1 MSFARHYPHLA
12 ARVFNTP
19 LLVHPQK
26 LDAIIAGIG
35 PRLLGLGDGA
45 DVAALKASQAGAQL
59 LPAELFSTKRD
70 TSSDGQPYA
79 VSDGVAYIPVSGA
92 LVHRSRM
99 EADSSRLLGYN
110 EVAMLV
116 EEAMADRSV
125 HALLLNFDSPGG
137 EAQGA
142 FEFADRLAALRGQGK
157 RIVAMADGMAASA
170 AYLAAAA
177 ADEIVLTSS
186 AYVGSIGV
194 VMRHVDFSQALASD
208 GVKVT
213 HIYAG
218 AHKVDGNP
226 YEPLPAAVRADMQ
239 AEIDGLYEMFVQS
252 VAANR
257 RLEPSAVRKTQA
269 QVYRG
274 AAALAVGLAD
284 RLGTT
289 DQVITELA
297 AQRSRSFPVGQTAR
311 ANATPGATTMANQA
325 GGQSAAPGAQA
336 PQPAVAT
343 ATTPF
348 SADPAQAR
356 SEGHAAGVQ
365 AERERVG
372 AILGHERAGAHMA
385 VALTC
390 INTGLSAEQA
400 GQIMAALPGAQP
412 VAAAAAAAAAASA
425 TTASAP
431 NQFSAVMASIGNP
444 AVSGIEPAA
453 ASAASE
459 QETLAAQ
466 VLATF
471 RANTR

>member
-35 PRLLGLGDGA
+35 PRLLGLGA
-45 DVAALKASQAGAQL
+45 DTEMAALQAAQASAQL

-70 TSSDGQPYA
+70 TSSDNQPYA
-79 VSDGVAYIPVSGA
+79 VSEGVAYIPVSGA

-99 EADSSRLLGYN
+99 EADSSYLLGYN
-110 EVAMLV
+110 ELALRV

-125 HALLLNFDSPGG
+125 HAVLLNFDSPGG

-177 ADEIVLTSS
+177 ADEIVLTPS

-194 VMRHVDFSQALASD
+194 VMRHVDFSQALATD

-252 VAANR
+252 VAVNR
-257 RLEPSAVRKTQA
+257 RMDPMAVRKTQA
-269 QVYRG
+269 QMYRG
-274 AAALAVGLAD
+274 AAALAAGLAD

-297 AQRSRSFPVGQTAR
+297 AQRSRSISVGQTAR
-311 ANATPGATTMANQA
+311 TTATNGDSTMAQPQA
-325 GGQSAAPGAQA
+325 GGQLAAPGAQA
-336 PQPAVAT
+336 PQSAAAT
-343 ATTPF
+343 AAAPATTLAT
-348 SADPAQAR
+348 ADLAQAR

-372 AILGHERAGAHMA
+372 AILGHERAGVHMA

-400 GQIMAALPGAQP
+400 GQIMAALPASAQ
-412 VAAAAAAAAAASA
+412 AAATTPAQAASNA
-425 TTASAP
+425 FASAM
-431 NQFSAVMASIGNP
+431 SAVGNP
-444 AVSGIEPAA
+444 SVSGIELAP
-453 ASAASE
+453 ASAVSE
-459 QETLAAQ
+459 SEALAAQ

>member
-35 PRLLGLGDGA
+35 PRLLSLVAGA
-45 DVAALKASQAGAQL
+45 DVAALTASQAGAQL

-70 TSSDGQPYA
+70 TSSDSQPYA

-194 VMRHVDFSQALASD
+194 VMRHVDFSQALATD

-252 VAANR
+252 VATNR
-257 RLEPSAVRKTQA
+257 RMDPLAVRKTQA

-289 DQVITELA
+289 DQVINELA
-297 AQRSRSFPVGQTAR
+297 AQRSRLVPVGQTAH
-311 ANATPGATTMANQA
+311 ANANNGGTPMANPN
-325 GGQSAAPGAQA
+325 GGQVAAPGAAA
-336 PQPAVAT
+336 PQPATAAT
-343 ATTPF
+343 ATIPV
-348 SADPAQAR
+348 AAEPEQAR
-356 SEGHAAGVQ
+356 AEGYAAGVN

-372 AILGHERAGAHMA
+372 AILGHERAGVHMA

-400 GQIMAALPGAQP
+400 GQILASLPGAQP
-412 VAAAAAAAAAASA
+412 AATAAGATAAAPAV
-425 TTASAP
+425 TASAP
-431 NQFSAVMASIGNP
+431 NPFAAVMASIGNP

-453 ASAASE
+453 ASAISE
-459 QETLAAQ
+459 QDLATQ

>member
-35 PRLLGLGDGA
+35 PRLLGLGAGTEM
-45 DVAALKASQAGAQL
+45 AALQAAQAGTQL

-70 TSSDGQPYA
+70 TSSDNQPYA

-99 EADSSRLLGYN
+99 EADSSYLLGYN
-110 EVAMLV
+110 ELALRV

-125 HALLLNFDSPGG
+125 HAVLLNFDSPGG

-177 ADEIVLTSS
+177 ADEIVLTPS

-194 VMRHVDFSQALASD
+194 VMRHVDFSQALATD

-252 VAANR
+252 VATNR
-257 RLEPSAVRKTQA
+257 RMDPMAVRKTQA

-274 AAALAVGLAD
+274 AAALAAGLAD

-297 AQRSRSFPVGQTAR
+297 AQRSRSLPVGQTAR
-311 ANATPGATTMANQA
+311 ANATTGDSTMAQPQA
-325 GGQSAAPGAQA
+325 GGQLAAPGAQA
-336 PQPAVAT
+336 PQLAVTAT
-343 ATTPF
+343 ATTPVT
-348 SADPAQAR
+348 ADPAQAR
-356 SEGHAAGVQ
+356 AEGHAAGMQ
-365 AERERVG
+365 AERVRVG
-372 AILGHERAGAHMA
+372 AILGHERAGVHMA

-400 GQIMAALPGAQP
+400 GQIMAALP
-412 VAAAAAAAAAASA
+412 AAAQAAATTPVQAASNAFAAAM
-425 TTASAP
+425 
-431 NQFSAVMASIGNP
+431 SAVGNP
-444 AVSGIEPAA
+444 SVSGIEPAP

-459 QETLAAQ
+459 PEALAAQ
-466 VLATF
+466 VVAIF

>member
-35 PRLLGLGDGA
+35 PRLLGLGAGA
-45 DVAALKASQAGAQL
+45 DVAALTASQAGAQL

-110 EVAMLV
+110 ELALRV

-125 HALLLNFDSPGG
+125 HAVLLNFDSPGG

-194 VMRHVDFSQALASD
+194 VMRHVDFSQALATD

-252 VAANR
+252 VATNR
-257 RLEPSAVRKTQA
+257 RMDPMAVRKTQA

-284 RLGTT
+284 RLGTA
-289 DQVITELA
+289 DQVINELA
-297 AQRSRSFPVGQTAR
+297 AQRSRLVPVGQTAH
-311 ANATPGATTMANQA
+311 ANANNGGIPMANPN
-325 GGQSAAPGAQA
+325 GGQVAAPGAAA
-336 PQPAVAT
+336 PQPATAAT
-343 ATTPF
+343 ATIPV
-348 SADPAQAR
+348 AAEPEQAR
-356 SEGHAAGVQ
+356 AEGHAAGVN

-372 AILGHERAGAHMA
+372 AILGHERAGVHMA

-400 GQIMAALPGAQP
+400 GQILAALPGAQP
-412 VAAAAAAAAAASA
+412 AATAAGATAAAPAV
-425 TTASAP
+425 TASAP
-431 NQFSAVMASIGNP
+431 NPFAAVMASIGNP

-453 ASAASE
+453 ASAISE
-459 QETLAAQ
+459 QDLATQ

>member
-1 MSFARHYPHLA
+1 MSFSRHYPHLA

-26 LDAIIAGIG
+26 LDAIIAGLGSRLIG
-35 PRLLGLGDGA
+35 LPEGAELRAEGLAED
-45 DVAALKASQAGAQL
+45 AQL
-59 LPAELFSTKRD
+59 LPAELFSTRRGERVNG
-70 TSSDGQPYA
+70 SRYV
-79 VSDGVAYIPVSGA
+79 VSDGVAVIRAHGA
-92 LVHRSRM
+92 LVHRSRLD
-99 EADSSRLLGYN
+99 ANSSYLLGYN
-110 EVAMLV
+110 ELATDA
-116 EEAMADRSV
+116 EHAMANPDV

-177 ADEIVLTSS
+177 ADEIVLTPS

-194 VMRHVDFSQALASD
+194 VMRHVDFSQALATD

-252 VAANR
+252 VATNR
-257 RLEPSAVRKTQA
+257 RMDPLAVRKTQA

-274 AAALAVGLAD
+274 GAALAVGLAD

-289 DQVITELA
+289 DQVIAELA
-297 AQRSRSFPVGQTAR
+297 AQRSRSVPVGQTAR
-311 ANATPGATTMANQA
+311 AHANEGATSMANPN
-325 GGQSAAPGAQA
+325 GGQLAAPGAAA
-336 PQPAVAT
+336 PQPTAAAPAAT
-343 ATTPF
+343 QSPAEL
-348 SADPAQAR
+348 AQAR

-372 AILGHERAGAHMA
+372 AILGHERASANLA

-390 INTGLSAEQA
+390 VNTGLSAEQA
-400 GQIMAALPGAQP
+400 GQILAALPGAQP
-412 VAAAAAAAAAASA
+412 AAGAAAAAAAAASA
-425 TTASAP
+425 VTASAP
-431 NQFSAVMASIGNP
+431 NQFAAVMASIGNP

-453 ASAASE
+453 ASAISE
-459 QETLAAQ
+459 QDLATQ
-466 VLATF
+466 VLTTF

>member
-35 PRLLGLGDGA
+35 PRLLGLGAGA
-45 DVAALKASQAGAQL
+45 DVAALQASQAGAQL

-70 TSSDGQPYA
+70 TSSDNQPYA

-99 EADSSRLLGYN
+99 EADSSYLLGYN
-110 EVAMLV
+110 ELALRV

-125 HALLLNFDSPGG
+125 HAVLLNFDSPGG

-194 VMRHVDFSQALASD
+194 VMRHVDFSQALATD

-252 VAANR
+252 VATNR
-257 RLEPSAVRKTQA
+257 RMDPMAVRKTQA

-297 AQRSRSFPVGQTAR
+297 AQRTRSFPVGQTAR
-311 ANATPGATTMANQA
+311 ANATTGATTMANQA

-336 PQPAVAT
+336 PQQ
-343 ATTPF
+343 ATTP
-348 SADPAQAR
+348 ATTDPAQVRA
-356 SEGHAAGVQ
+356 EGHAAGVQ

-372 AILGHERAGAHMA
+372 AILGHERAGVHMA

-400 GQIMAALPGAQP
+400 GQILAALPGAQP
-412 VAAAAAAAAAASA
+412 AAATAAAAAAAAPAV
-425 TTASAP
+425 TASAP
-431 NQFSAVMASIGNP
+431 NPFAAVMASIGNP

-453 ASAASE
+453 ASAISE
-459 QETLAAQ
+459 QESLAAQ